1 MTTST
6 LGMRR
11 PFLKAI
17 QSGTVIIY
25 THDCYH
31 QISIYPMSIIFGTL
45 NSEAYM
51 MKEMKE
57 TWKEPMEGW

>member
-1 MTTST
+1 
-6 LGMRR
+6 
-11 PFLKAI
+11 
-17 QSGTVIIY
+17 
-25 THDCYH
+25 
-31 QISIYPMSIIFGTL
+31 MSIIFGTL